1 MEKTMNIEQYTNHES
16 PPITTFEGRRAAR
29 NGFTLMELVIAVAA
43 SMTILLISG
52 VLLESGQK
60 SWAKAFNY
68 ANSKSQLDALT
79 TTITFGQLGRQS
91 NKLDY
96 KLYDIIGSRFV
107 NVPLPVSS
115 EEIVKGKAVEFH
127 YWNTELKSDFLDTSI
142 TGNSYALFYLD
153 DDKLMLQIGPYPS
166 SPVDIHGNLL
176 AGPGVTSGTVAENVV
191 SLEFSHTT
199 LSLDGK
205 GRGCVR
211 LEMKLRD
218 PVDKSINT
226 VTAATLMRN
235 VWP

>member
-1 MEKTMNIEQYTNHES
+1 MNTRYH
-16 PPITTFEGRRAAR
+16 RK
-29 NGFTLMELVIAVAA
+29 GFTLIELVIAVTA
-43 SMTILLISG
+43 SMIIILICG

-60 SWAKAFNY
+60 SWAKAFNF

-96 KLYDIIGSRFV
+96 KLYNVTGGLRFTSV
-107 NVPLPVSS
+107 ALPTSPQEV
-115 EEIVKGKAVEFH
+115 IKGNAVEFH
-127 YWNTELKSDFLDTSI
+127 YWNTELKSEFLDTSI

-153 DDKLMLQIGPYPS
+153 GDKLMLQLGPYP
-166 SPVDIHGNLL
+166 PGGVDAAGNLL
-176 AGPGVTSGTVAENVV
+176 SGPGVTSGTVAENVV
-191 SLEFSHTT
+191 SLDFSHTT
-199 LSLDGK
+199 LDLQGK

-211 LEMKLRD
+211 MEITLRD
-218 PVDKSINT
+218 PQDKSLTT